1 MRRGEGEEVTAGLEV
16 TFSSSALITRR
27 LCNKEC
33 EVEHTQSA
41 CSPPDRSWSMP
52 HVCPSGQALDTALI
66 QTWRGL
72 VGIQRCTPVF
82 TAQSGWEVG
91 SCLAFMCCS
100 AFLTPLQDTLDPD
113 GMKTLAWVSLLLST
127 GGTAEPYVKISN

>member
-1 MRRGEGEEVTAGLEV
+1 
-16 TFSSSALITRR
+16 
-27 LCNKEC
+27 
-33 EVEHTQSA
+33 
-41 CSPPDRSWSMP
+41 MP

-91 SCLAFMCCS
+91 SCLAFICVLPS
-100 AFLTPLQDTLDPD
+100 SHLY
-113 GMKTLAWVSLLLST
+113 KTHWILM
-127 GGTAEPYVKISN
+127 G